1 MKFTNS
7 ALAAFLMVATSP
19 VVTSFLPA
27 TTIPARATGGVSEA
41 LFLAPEDLTNYMV
54 KAHEEKLRAIKEVET
69 KKDGEIQTLKSEV
82 TDLKE
87 EIASVPKESA
97 VVLSTSPTPGGDLS
111 NMTTEQLR
119 AKLVTYQ
126 DFMAKYIVQAQH
138 QKMKA
143 VQAAEAATAAKYEEK
158 IKFLLAGAPSSD
170 SSSTTAAPPPK
181 IESAETKLYDTRS
194 ATVAAAGKAGKSR
207 WGDKEVAKVKI
218 TGGDVKTETVNG
230 TEIVNGVAETATVP
244 PAPVALPG
252 SDVFDKRNHKIA
264 AAGKAGKSR
273 WGEAEVKKATETAS
287 APSLSSAPAATTA
300 PAPVSA
306 PAPVT
311 KEIEEADHGLRNDG
325 GVGGPSLAQRV
336 NLGQQ
341 LFTES
346 DAAAATAPPAA
357 AIAQA
362 TLAPPSVYDLR
373 NARIARAA
381 AAGKSRWGTAESS
394 KATDLTVASK
404 ALSGSSPAA
413 APAVSAAKQPEIVST
428 PEIEAADHGLRNDGG
443 VGGPSLAERVNLGS
457 ELLKD

>member
-1 MKFTNS
+1 
-7 ALAAFLMVATSP
+7 LL
-19 VVTSFLPA
+19 L
-27 TTIPARATGGVSEA
+27 
-41 LFLAPEDLTNYMV
+41 
-54 KAHEEKLRAIKEVET
+54 
-69 KKDGEIQTLKSEV
+69 QTLKSEV
-82 TDLKE
+82 TELKE

-97 VVLSTSPTPGGDLS
+97 VVLSTPPTPGADLS

-119 AKLVTYQ
+119 AKLVQYQ

-158 IKFLLAGAPSSD
+158 IKFLLAGAPPSD
-170 SSSTTAAPPPK
+170 SSSTTAPAPK

-218 TGGDVKTETVNG
+218 TEGDVKTDALNG
-230 TEIVNGVAETATVP
+230 TKMVNGVAETAT
-244 PAPVALPG
+244 APIGLPG
-252 SDVFDKRNHKIA
+252 SDVFDKRNQKIA

-287 APSLSSAPAATTA
+287 APSLSSAPAA
-300 PAPVSA
+300 
-306 PAPVT
+306 PVT

-325 GVGGPSLAQRV
+325 GVGGPSLAERV

-341 LFTES
+341 LFTGS
-346 DAAAATAPPAA
+346 DAATATAPPAA
-357 AIAQA
+357 EIAQAA

-381 AAGKSRWGTAESS
+381 AAGKSRWGTAENS
-394 KATDLTVASK
+394 KATDLTVASN
-404 ALSGSSPAA
+404 ALSGSQPAA
-413 APAVSAAKQPEIVST
+413 VAVSAAAKQPEIVST

-457 ELLKD
+457 GLLKD